1 MPRYA
6 DPRPA
11 DGRRPE
17 PAKSVRREPEPAPAA
32 HDAAALAALARSSP
46 ASSAQLLRALQHG
59 AGNASVQA
67 MLRQVPDTP
76 GPAPATETMVERY
89 AFEAEIPRG
98 PSPQGGAQPTV
109 AARSDAPPGME
120 EAPQAALASVI
131 GAGVAADPETAPPAG
146 GASTAAPAAP
156 APDTAAKGQ
165 ETGAGEGV
173 TISLPDIEVPA
184 LAAVAK
190 TDAVSGSFSYS
201 GSIARGGA
209 APSGFGVTHSFSSKL
224 TGITTTLAK
233 KVYKVKA
240 TLEHPIEWEV
250 RSGTGPDSQV
260 DIAGETDGDIT
271 ATNYPD
277 VVKDLTP
284 DMSDLNGRPP
294 RDDFWAEDLTIR
306 HEKVHAADDKKNGPG
321 AMRVTSKWLG
331 TQTAASVADVTTLLG
346 EIPDRFAAA
355 LLAALSTEDGE
366 KHAYGDGA
374 PSYKARAKAI
384 KKRGDAG
391 KYP

>member
-1 MPRYA
+1 
-6 DPRPA
+6 
-11 DGRRPE
+11 
-17 PAKSVRREPEPAPAA
+17 
-32 HDAAALAALARSSP
+32 
-46 ASSAQLLRALQHG
+46 
-59 AGNASVQA
+59 

-76 GPAPATETMVERY
+76 GPAPATETTVERY
-89 AFEAEIPRG
+89 PFEVEIPRG
-98 PSPQGGAQPTV
+98 PSPQHGERTAAV
-109 AARSDAPPGME
+109 AGREDAPPGME
-120 EAPQAALASVI
+120 EEPLGALASVI
-131 GAGVAADPETAPPAG
+131 GGAVAAEPETAPPA
-146 GASTAAPAAP
+146 AATSAAATPAAPAAGT
-156 APDTAAKGQ
+156 AADTATEGEQ
-165 ETGAGEGV
+165 TGPAEEI

-190 TDAVSGSFSYS
+190 TDAVSASFSYS

-224 TGITTTLAK
+224 TGITTTLKK
-233 KVYKVKA
+233 KVYKVSA

-250 RSGTGPDSQV
+250 RSGTGPSGQV
-260 DIAGETDGDIT
+260 DIAGETDADIT
-271 ATNYPD
+271 AANYAD
-277 VVKDLTP
+277 VATDLTP
-284 DMSDLNGRPP
+284 NMSDLNGRPP
-294 RDDFWAEDLTIR
+294 RDNFWAEDLTIR

-321 AMRVTSKWLG
+321 AMRVTTKWLA
-331 TQTAASVADVTTLLG
+331 TQTASSAADVTTLLG

-391 KYP
+391 KYT